1 MQQQLQLITLAGIK
15 VNEPVYEISMPTES
29 GDISVYPGH
38 EPLVTVAKPGA
49 ISVRFSK
56 DSDEVEFYAI
66 TGGIVKIDPE
76 GVEVLVDEA
85 DSGEDIIEA
94 DTQAALQ
101 RAIEL
106 RDNAQDQVELDRA
119 HQLVDRHSVRLKV
132 ADLHR
137 RRRRRGQ

>member
-15 VNEPVYEISMPTES
+15 VDTPVYEISIPTQS
-29 GDISVYPGH
+29 GVISVYPGH
-38 EPLVTVAKPGA
+38 EPLVTVATPGA
-49 ISVRFSK
+49 IAVRFSK
-56 DSDEVEFYAI
+56 DHDDIEYYAI
-66 TGGIVKIDPE
+66 SGGVVKIDQA

-85 DSGEDIIEA
+85 DHGEDIIEA

-106 RDNAQDQVELDRA
+106 RDNAQDQIELDRA

-132 ADLHR
+132 ADLQR

>member
-15 VNEPVYEISMPTES
+15 VDKPVYEISMPTES

-49 ISVRFSK
+49 ITVRFSK
-56 DSDEVEFYAI
+56 DSDEVDYYAI
-66 TGGIVKIDPE
+66 SGGVVKIDPE

-106 RDNAQDQVELDRA
+106 RDNAQDQVELERA

-132 ADLHR
+132 ADLQR

>member
-1 MQQQLQLITLAGIK
+1 MQQKLQLVTLAGVK
-15 VNEPVYEISMPTES
+15 VDEPVYEIIMPTES
-29 GDISVYPGH
+29 GEISVYPGH

-49 ISVRFSK
+49 IAVRFSK
-56 DSDEVEFYAI
+56 DSEDFDYYAI
-66 TGGIVKIDPE
+66 SGGVVQIDPK

-85 DSGEDIIEA
+85 DSGDDIIEA
-94 DTQAALQ
+94 DTKAALQ

-106 RDNAQDQVELDRA
+106 RDSAQDQVELERA

-132 ADLHR
+132 ADLQR